1 MMIVAVVLLVVLAF
15 FLGAS
20 LASFGAVV
28 VERAQRRE
36 SINGRSHCVCERQL
50 EWWENIPVV
59 GWVSARGVTR
69 CCQQKIPLHYVVT
82 EVLVG
87 ALFAVAAAVLLAVY
101 FSSP

>member
-1 MMIVAVVLLVVLAF
+1 MMMVAVVLLVVLAF

-28 VERAQRRE
+28 VERTKRGE
-36 SINGRSHCVCERQL
+36 SINGRSHCVCGRQL